1 MWLQTLT
8 LPFAVPGLV
17 RYFSTVRLYGFHCK
31 VGSGAVDEEQL
42 DRDCVDPV
50 AYFVAHLYHIPCPSS
65 VCSCRDQLKVNA
77 AEAMKHLAL
86 ENGLHA
92 VLVVRLRTFIEYPLP
107 NGDTIS

>member
-1 MWLQTLT
+1 MWLQSLT

-50 AYFVAHLYHIPCPSS
+50 AYFVTKRSLIYITFHVRVAS
-65 VCSCRDQLKVNA
+65 A
-77 AEAMKHLAL
+77 A
-86 ENGLHA
+86 A
-92 VLVVRLRTFIEYPLP
+92 VINSR
-107 NGDTIS
+107 